1 MTTHNFKS
9 YFDYYVELVQDPW
22 LESMEKGITE
32 RASFFEAIPAE
43 KWDYRYAEGKWTVKQ
58 MLQHII
64 DCERIFCYRALSIA
78 RDPEQALAGFD
89 HDKFAD
95 AADTSDRNSDQLINE
110 YKQVRLATIALFN
123 SFSNRE
129 FKNTGVANGLD
140 LSVETLAFLVSG
152 HELHHIKV
160 LKEKYL

>member
-1 MTTHNFKS
+1 MTIHNFKS
-9 YFDYYVELVQDPW
+9 YFDYYVELVEGPW
-22 LESMEKGITE
+22 LESMEKGLTD
-32 RASFFEAIPAE
+32 RAAFFQAVPDD
-43 KWDYRYAEGKWTVKQ
+43 KWDYKYSEGKWTIKQ

-78 RDPEQALAGFD
+78 RDPAQSLAGFD

-95 AADTSDRNSDQLINE
+95 MADTSGRSSDQLINE
-110 YKQVRLATIALFN
+110 YKLVRQSTIALFK
-123 SFSNRE
+123 SFSDRE
-129 FKNTGVANGLD
+129 FKNSGVANGLD